1 MEQLMKKLDE
11 QNITV
16 TDYSTMVKVIQAS
29 LQRGA
34 IRGEECSTVGRLYDK
49 LIFQG
54 FAFKALMMFI
64 DFCDDDNVRWKFQSQ
79 LTMREQCRFKERK
92 KNDKEKSL

>member
-1 MEQLMKKLDE
+1 MDACTTRNTLIYAHDKYKLEINKDKGKLY
-11 QNITV
+11 T
-16 TDYSTMVKVIQAS
+16 
-29 LQRGA
+29 
-34 IRGEECSTVGRLYDK
+34 YDK

-79 LTMREQCRFKERK
+79 LSMREQCRFKERK
-92 KNDKEKSL
+92 KNDKEKTL